1 MAQTPAQRQASR
13 RARVKAANGRTVS
26 VVLPREAAEI
36 LGGLTAEGQTV
47 TQVVTGLLLACAPEA
62 ETPRPAPTAGTP
74 QEMMR
79 GPDGIFR
86 PTSM

>member
-1 MAQTPAQRQASR
+1 MAQSPAQRQASR

-26 VVLPREAAEI
+26 VVLPREAVEI
-36 LGGLTAEGQTV
+36 LDGLTADGLTV

-74 QEMMR
+74 QEMTR
-79 GPDGIFR
+79 DADGVFR
-86 PTSM
+86 LNGL